1 MATPTTIDT
10 DTELSAVNS
19 ILGAIGQA
27 PVTTLGTIT
36 ETIGEQKYTGDTTIA
51 GTYARSGTTVTVT
64 DTAHGLVV
72 DDAVTIDFTSPSS
85 GAATDGEYTVIS
97 VPSADTFTVTDSA
110 TGTIGAGET
119 CTYGKRNY
127 PIVSSFSLSHEIKCS
142 LDGVVT
148 TAFSISGTDVVF
160 DTAPATSVVVRI
172 YREREIANTLAN
184 PEVSFIYNLLTE
196 VNKDVQ
202 NEGWICNTERHVK
215 VSSDDNNHIE
225 IPANYLRYD
234 AYDGLTDRTLD
245 TVRRK
250 KNVSGT
256 DKYLLYDLV
265 DHTYEFTNDL
275 YLDIVY
281 LWPYEDL
288 PNVFKRYITYRAAVR
303 AATQLVSN
311 PQLVQLLQTQEA
323 MTRAAV
329 VEYECNQGDHS
340 FFGLPHDSRY
350 NSYKPYYSLRR

>member
-36 ETIGEQKYTGDTTIA
+36 ETIGEQKYTGDKSIA
-51 GTYARSGTTVTVT
+51 GTYARSGTTITVT
-64 DTAHGLVV
+64 DTAHGLVN
-72 DDAVTIDFTSPSS
+72 DDKVTIDFTS
-85 GAATDGEYTVIS
+85 GAGTDGEYTV
-97 VPSADTFTVTDSA
+97 ANAAANTFEVTDSA
-110 TGTIGAGET
+110 SGTINAGET

-127 PIVSSFSLSHEIKCS
+127 SIVSSFSLSHEIKCS

-160 DTAPATSVVVRI
+160 DTAPATSVVIRI
-172 YREREIANTLAN
+172 YREREVANTLAN
-184 PEVSFIYNLLTE
+184 PEVSFIYNLLSE

-202 NEGWICNTERHVK
+202 NEGWICNTEYHVK
-215 VSSDDNNHIE
+215 VSPDTNNHIE
-225 IPANYLRYD
+225 IPSNYLQYD
-234 AYDGLTDRTLD
+234 AYDGLTNKTLD
-245 TVRRK
+245 VVRRK
-250 KNVSGT
+250 RNVSGT
-256 DKYLLYDLV
+256 NKYLLYDLV
-265 DHTYEFTNDL
+265 DHTFEFSNDL
-275 YLDIVY
+275 YLDIIY
-281 LWPYEDL
+281 LWPFEDL
-288 PNVFKRYITYRAAVR
+288 PNVFKRYITYRSAVR

-311 PQLVQLLQTQEA
+311 PQLVQLLQTQEG

-329 VEYECNQGDHS
+329 MEYECNQGDHS
-340 FFGLPHDSRY
+340 FFGLPHDSSY